1 MARTSTLTA
10 LETETTMIIPVLY
23 AIILEGLNISITP
36 IGNILMLCK
45 TLPRENLRRMM
56 MAPSN
61 RPMTVAPSTAPSV
74 RCG

>member
-10 LETETTMIIPVLY
+10 LETRTTMIIPVLY
-23 AIILEGLNISITP
+23 AITLEGLNISIIR

-45 TLPRENLRRMM
+45 TLPRENLRRMT

>member
-23 AIILEGLNISITP
+23 AIILEGLNISIIP

-45 TLPRENLRRMM
+45 TLPRENLRRMT
-56 MAPSN
+56 MAPPN
-61 RPMTVAPSTAPSV
+61 RPMTVSPSTAPSV

>member
-10 LETETTMIIPVLY
+10 LETETTMIIPVVY
-23 AIILEGLNISITP
+23 AIILEGLNISIIP

-45 TLPRENLRRMM
+45 TLPRENLRRMT

-61 RPMTVAPSTAPSV
+61 RPITVSPSTAPSV